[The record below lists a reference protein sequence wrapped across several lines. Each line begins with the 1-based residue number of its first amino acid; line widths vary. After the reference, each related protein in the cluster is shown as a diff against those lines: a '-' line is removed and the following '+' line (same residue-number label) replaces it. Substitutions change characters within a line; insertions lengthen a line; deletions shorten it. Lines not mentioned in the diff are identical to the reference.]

1 MQEASPT
8 IALRNRGQV
17 TIVELLPE
25 EILDE
30 SVIAHVEE
38 SLSSIADDMAPVHM
52 LLCFTHVRH
61 MSSGALGV
69 LNRLKSHIEKTGG
82 SLKLANLRD
91 GLQEV
96 FRITQLNRIFEIYPD
111 HNTALASY
119 D

>member
-1 MQEASPT
+1 MQEAIPT
-8 IALRNRGQV
+8 IALRNRGKV

-30 SVIAHVEE
+30 SIISHVEE
-38 SLSSIADDMAPVHM
+38 SLTSIADDMAPIHM
-52 LLCFTHVRH
+52 LLCFTHVRY

-69 LNRLKSHIEKTGG
+69 LNRLKGYIEKSGG
-82 SLKLANLRD
+82 SLKLANIRE
-91 GLQEV
+91 GLQDV

-111 HNTALASY
+111 HNAALASY